1 MKVLSVQCAVRIHAA
16 TLPPQQPNTMAA
28 KKYDESSVK
37 KLRGI
42 EPVQRLPGMY
52 TRTSDPTHIIQ
63 EAIDNAADE
72 AFGEHAD
79 RIDVTVH
86 RDGSVSVADNGRG
99 IPVGLH
105 PEEKIP
111 TVQLVLTELH
121 AGAKFSKSEADAAYK
136 FSGGLHGVGVSVTNA
151 LSERLEVEVKREGAI
166 HRIVFE
172 NGAVKEKLRK
182 GKSIPARD
190 TGTQLRIWPNKK
202 YFDSPKVVLPDLE
215 RIVRSKA
222 VLLPGVKVTLNVEGA
237 KETTTREWSYPE
249 GMKGYLAELLAGTEP
264 VAPIFDG
271 EKYVTE
277 SNGFAIG
284 EGAGW
289 AFAFVEEGKGSGES
303 YANLIPTVAGGTHEA
318 GLRDGIFEAVKA
330 FAEHHNMMP
339 RGIKLMADDVWSRTI
354 YFLSAKVLEPQFHG
368 QTKEKL
374 SNRDAIKLVS
384 SMVRDPFELW
394 MNSHVDWGRRIA
406 DVVIKQAVERS
417 RSVTKVERK
426 KSSSVVILPEK
437 LTDCESTDTND
448 NELFLVEGDSAGGSA
463 KQARDKRFQAI
474 YKMRGKALNSWEVK
488 RELLFSNVEIHDIA
502 VAIGVDPHGESDE
515 PDVSGLRYGKI
526 ASMTD
531 ADVDGAHISVLLLT
545 LFYRHFP
552 KLIEL
557 GHIYVA
563 SPPLYKIDVPAQG
576 KRPAKKLYA
585 LDEEERKSILD
596 RARDEGVRPESIKI
610 QRFKGLGEMNP
621 DQLWETTLCPDT
633 RRLLQVRIEDREQ
646 TYTIFNMLMSKREA
660 DKRWAWMEEKGDQ
673 VEADV

>member
-1 MKVLSVQCAVRIHAA
+1 MAV
-16 TLPPQQPNTMAA
+16 
-28 KKYDESSVK
+28 KKYDESSVQ

-72 AFGEHAD
+72 AFGEHANQ
-79 RIDVTVH
+79 IDVTLH
-86 RDGSVSVADNGRG
+86 RDGSVTVTDNGRG
-99 IPVGLH
+99 IPVGMH
-105 PEEKIP
+105 PVEKIP
-111 TVQLVLTELH
+111 TVQLVFTELH
-121 AGAKFSKSEADAAYK
+121 AGAKFSKSAADAAYK

-151 LSERLEVEVKREGAI
+151 LAERLEVDIKREGAL

-172 NGAVKEKLRK
+172 DGVVTQKLKKVK
-182 GKSIPARD
+182 GVPAKD
-190 TGTQLRIWPNKK
+190 TGTSLRIWPNKK
-202 YFDSPKVVLPDLE
+202 YFDSPKISLPDLE

-222 VLLPGVKVTLNVEGA
+222 VLLPGVKVSLNIEGP
-237 KETTTREWSYPE
+237 KETTSRTWTYPE
-249 GMKGYLAELLAGTEP
+249 GMKGYLKEMLAGAEP
-264 VAPIFDG
+264 VGEIFDG
-271 EKYVTE
+271 ENYITE
-277 SNGFAIG
+277 ANGYALG

-289 AFAFVEEGKGSGES
+289 AFAVVDEAKGYGES
-303 YANLIPTVAGGTHEA
+303 YANLIPTPAGGTHES
-318 GLRDGIFEAVKA
+318 GLRDGIFDAVKA

-339 RGIKLMADDVWSRTI
+339 RGIKLMADDVWSKTI

-374 SNRDAIKLVS
+374 SNRDAFKLVAT
-384 SMVRDPFELW
+384 MVRDPFELW
-394 MNSHVDWGRRIA
+394 LNTHVEFGRKIA
-406 DVVIKQAVERS
+406 EVVIRQAVERS
-417 RSVTKVERK
+417 RSVQKVERK
-426 KSSSVVILPEK
+426 KSSSVVMLPEK
-437 LTDCESTDTND
+437 LTDCEASDITQ

-488 RELLFSNVEIHDIA
+488 RDLLFSNAEIHDIA
-502 VAIGVDPHGESDE
+502 VAIGVDPHEAGTE
-515 PDVSGLRYGKI
+515 PDLSGLRYGKI

-552 KLIEL
+552 KLIEN
-557 GHIYVA
+557 GNIYIA
-563 SPPLYKIDVPAQG
+563 SPPLYKIDIPAQG

-585 LDEEERKSILD
+585 LDEEERKSTLD
-596 RARDEGVRPESIKI
+596 RARDEGIKVDSIRI

-621 DQLWETTLCPDT
+621 EQLWETTLCPDT
-633 RRLLQVRIEDREQ
+633 RRLLQVRIEDRD
-646 TYTIFNMLMSKREA
+646 TTLALFNMLMSKRESEA
-660 DKRWAWMEEKGDQ
+660 RCAWMEEKGDQ

>member
-1 MKVLSVQCAVRIHAA
+1 
-16 TLPPQQPNTMAA
+16 MAA

-72 AFGEHAD
+72 SFGGHAD
-79 RIDVTVH
+79 RIDVTLH
-86 RDGSVSVADNGRG
+86 RDGSVTVSDNGRG

-105 PEEKIP
+105 PIEKIS
-111 TVQLVLTELH
+111 TVQLVFTELH
-121 AGAKFSKSEADAAYK
+121 AGAKFSKTEADAAYK

-151 LSERLEVEVKREGAI
+151 LSERLEVEVKRDGAV
-166 HRIVFE
+166 HRIVFT
-172 NGAVKEKLRK
+172 NGAVAEKLKKLRNC
-182 GKSIPARD
+182 PARD
-190 TGTQLRIWPNKK
+190 TGTSLRIWPNRK
-202 YFDSPKVVLPDLE
+202 YFDSAKVLLPDLE

-222 VLLPGVKVTLNVEGA
+222 VLLPGVRVTLNIEGA
-237 KETTTREWSYPE
+237 KETTTHTWTYPD
-249 GMKGYLAELLAGTEP
+249 GMKGYLADLLAEAQP
-264 VAPIFDG
+264 VGAIFDG
-271 EKYVTE
+271 ENYVKE
-277 SNGFAIG
+277 SNGYAVG

-289 AFAFVEEGKGSGES
+289 AVAFVEDAKGYGES
-303 YANLIPTVAGGTHEA
+303 YANLIPTPAGGTHEA

-339 RGIKLMADDVWSRTI
+339 RGIKLMADDVWSRTVF
-354 YFLSAKVLEPQFHG
+354 FLSAKVLEPQFHG
-368 QTKEKL
+368 QTKEKI
-374 SNRDAIKLVS
+374 SNRDAFKLVS

-394 MNSHVDWGRRIA
+394 LNSHADWGRKIA
-406 DVVIKQAVERS
+406 ELVIRQAVERS
-417 RSVTKVERK
+417 SSVQKVERR
-426 KSSSVVILPEK
+426 KSSGVVILPEK
-437 LTDCESTDTND
+437 LTDCETTDLTQ

-488 RELLFSNVEIHDIA
+488 RELLFSNAEIHDIA
-502 VAIGVDPHGESDE
+502 VAIGVDPHAADAE
-515 PDVSGLRYGKI
+515 PDLSGLRYGKI

-531 ADVDGAHISVLLLT
+531 ADVDGAHIAVLLLT

-552 KLIEL
+552 KLIER

-563 SPPLYKIDVPAQG
+563 SPPLYKIDIPVQG
-576 KRPAKKLYA
+576 KRPARKLYA

-596 RARDEGVRPESIKI
+596 RARDEDIKVESIRI

-621 DQLWETTLCPDT
+621 EQLWETTLCPDT
-633 RRLLQVRIEDREQ
+633 RRLLQVRIEDRDQ
-646 TYTIFNMLMSKREA
+646 TLALFNMLMSKREA
-660 DKRWAWMEEKGDQ
+660 ERRCAWMEEKGDT

>member
-1 MKVLSVQCAVRIHAA
+1 
-16 TLPPQQPNTMAA
+16 MAA
-28 KKYDESSVK
+28 RKYDESSVK

-52 TRTSDPTHIIQ
+52 TRTGDPTHIIQ

-72 AFGEHAD
+72 AFGAHAD

-111 TVQLVLTELH
+111 TVQLVFTELH

-151 LSERLEVEVKREGAI
+151 LSERLEVEVKREAGV
-166 HRIVFE
+166 HRIVFQ
-172 NGAVKEKLRK
+172 NGVVSEKLK
-182 GKSIPARD
+182 KVKSCAPRD
-190 TGTQLRIWPNKK
+190 TGTALRIWPNRK
-202 YFDSPKVVLPDLE
+202 YFDSPKVSMPDLE

-222 VLLPGVKVTLNVEGA
+222 VLLPGVKVTLNIETA
-237 KETTTREWSYPE
+237 KETESRSWSYPE
-249 GMKGYLAELLAGTEP
+249 GMKGYLAELLADAQV

-277 SNGFAIG
+277 ANGFALG

-289 AFAFVEEGKGSGES
+289 AYAFVDESKGFGES
-303 YANLIPTVAGGTHEA
+303 YANLIPTPAGGTHEA
-318 GLRDGIFEAVKA
+318 GLRDGVFEAVKA
-330 FAEHHNMMP
+330 FADHHSMMP
-339 RGIKLMADDVWSRTI
+339 RGIRLMADDVWSRTVF
-354 YFLSAKVLEPQFHG
+354 FLSAKVLEPQFHG

-394 MNSHVDWGRRIA
+394 LNSHVDWGRKIA
-406 DVVIKQAVERS
+406 ELVIRQAVERS

-437 LTDCESTDTND
+437 LTDCESTDIGD
-448 NELFLVEGDSAGGSA
+448 NELYLVEGDSAGGSA

-488 RELLFSNVEIHDIA
+488 RELLFSNAEIHDIA
-502 VAIGVDPHGESDE
+502 VAVGVDPHGADE
-515 PDVSGLRYGKI
+515 NPDLSGLRYGKI

-552 KLIEL
+552 KLIER
-557 GHIYVA
+557 GHIYIA
-563 SPPLYKIDVPAQG
+563 SPPLYKIDIPAQG

-585 LDEEERKSILD
+585 LDEEERKSIVD
-596 RARDEGVRPESIKI
+596 RARDEGIKPESIRI

-621 DQLWETTLCPDT
+621 EQLWETALCPDT
-633 RRLLQVRIEDREQ
+633 RRLLQVRIEDAPH
-646 TYTIFNMLMSKREA
+646 TLYIFNMLMSKREA
-660 DKRWAWMEEKGDQ
+660 DKRCAWMEEKGDT

>member
-1 MKVLSVQCAVRIHAA
+1 
-16 TLPPQQPNTMAA
+16 MAA
-28 KKYDESSVK
+28 RKYDEASVR

-72 AFGEHAD
+72 AYGGHAT

-86 RDGSVSVADNGRG
+86 RDGSVTVSDNGRG
-99 IPVGLH
+99 IPVGIH

-121 AGAKFSKSEADAAYK
+121 AGAKFSRSDVDAAYK

-151 LSERLEVEVKREGAI
+151 LSERLEVEVKRDGQI
-166 HRIVFE
+166 HVMAFA
-172 NGAVKEKLRK
+172 NGAVAQKLRVK
-182 GKSIPARD
+182 GKCGRND
-190 TGTQLRIWPNKK
+190 TGTSLRIWPNPK
-202 YFDSPKVVLPDLE
+202 YFDSAKVSLPDLE

-222 VLLPGVKVTLNVEGA
+222 VLLPGVKVTLDIEGL
-237 KETTTREWSYPE
+237 KETVSRTWNYPE
-249 GMKGYLAELLAGTEP
+249 GMKGYLEELLAEAQP
-264 VAPIFDG
+264 VAPIFVG
-271 EKYVTE
+271 EKYVQE
-277 SNGFAIG
+277 ANGFALG

-289 AFAFVEEGKGSGES
+289 AFAFIEDGKGYGES
-303 YANLIPTVAGGTHEA
+303 YANLIPTPAGGTHEA
-318 GLRDGIFEAVKA
+318 GLRDGIFEAIRA

-339 RGIKLMADDVWSRTI
+339 RGIRLQADDAWSRTV

-374 SNRDAIKLVS
+374 SNRDALKLVS
-384 SMVRDPFELW
+384 AMARDPFELW
-394 MNSHVDWGRRIA
+394 LNTHVDYGRRIA
-406 DVVIKQAVERS
+406 ELAIRAAVERS
-417 RSVTKVERK
+417 RAVQKVERR
-426 KSSSVVILPEK
+426 KSSSVVMLPEK
-437 LTDCESTDTND
+437 LTDCESSDLSE

-488 RELLFSNVEIHDIA
+488 RELLFSNAEIHDIA
-502 VAIGVDPHGESDE
+502 VAIGVDPHGEGDD
-515 PDVSGLRYGKI
+515 PDLSGLRYGKI
-526 ASMTD
+526 ASLTD

-552 KLIEL
+552 KLIER
-557 GHIYVA
+557 GHIYVGC
-563 SPPLYKIDVPAQG
+563 PPLYKVDVPAHS
-576 KRPAKKLYA
+576 KRPAKKVYA
-585 LDEEERKSILD
+585 LDDEELKTIRD
-596 RARDEGVRPESIKI
+596 RARDDGMRVESLSI

-621 DQLWETTLCPDT
+621 SQLWETTLCPDT
-633 RRLLQVRIEDREQ
+633 RRLLQVRIEDRDK
-646 TYTIFNMLMSKREA
+646 TYALFNMLMSRRESES
-660 DKRWAWMEEKGDQ
+660 RCAWMEEKGDQ

>member
-1 MKVLSVQCAVRIHAA
+1 
-16 TLPPQQPNTMAA
+16 MAI
-28 KKYDESSVK
+28 KKYDESSVT

-52 TRTSDPTHIIQ
+52 TRTTDPTHIVQ

-72 AFGEHAD
+72 AFGSHAT

-99 IPVGLH
+99 IPVGMH
-105 PEEKIP
+105 PTEKIP
-111 TVQLVLTELH
+111 TVQLVFTELH
-121 AGAKFSKSEADAAYK
+121 AGAKFSKTEADAAYK

-151 LSERLEVEVKREGAI
+151 LSSRLEVEIRREGGVYKMAFADGEVVEKLK
-166 HRIVFE
+166 RTGATPKNE
-172 NGAVKEKLRK
+172 NGTL
-182 GKSIPARD
+182 
-190 TGTQLRIWPNKK
+190 LRIWPNKK
-202 YFDSPKVVLPDLE
+202 YFDSGKVSAPELE

-222 VLLPGVKVTLNVEGA
+222 VLLPGVAVTLNVEGA
-237 KETTTREWSYPE
+237 REGQETVSRTWSYPE
-249 GMKGYLAELLAGTEP
+249 GMKGYLKEMLAGAEP
-264 VAPIFDG
+264 VGEIFDG
-271 EKYVTE
+271 ENYIKE
-277 SNGFAIG
+277 ANGYAVG

-289 AFAFVEEGKGSGES
+289 AFAVVEEAKGYGES
-303 YANLIPTVAGGTHEA
+303 YANLIPTPAGGTHES

-330 FAEHHNMMP
+330 FVEHHNMMP
-339 RGIKLMADDVWSRTI
+339 RGIKLMSDDLWSKTI

-374 SNRDAIKLVS
+374 SSRDAFKLVS
-384 SMVRDPFELW
+384 TMVRDPFELW
-394 MNSHVDWGRRIA
+394 LNTHVEFGRKIA
-406 DVVIKQAVERS
+406 ELVIRQAVERS
-417 RSVTKVERK
+417 RSVQKVERK
-426 KSSSVVILPEK
+426 KSSSVVMLPEK
-437 LTDCESTDTND
+437 LTDCEMTDLTQ

-488 RELLFSNVEIHDIA
+488 RELLFSNAEIHDIS
-502 VAIGVDPHGESDE
+502 VAIGVDPHEAGTE
-515 PDVSGLRYGKI
+515 PDLSGLRYGKI

-552 KLIEL
+552 KLIEN
-557 GHIYVA
+557 GNIYIA
-563 SPPLYKIDVPAQG
+563 SPPLYKIDIPAAG

-585 LDEEERKSILD
+585 LDEEERKSTFD
-596 RARDEGVRPESIKI
+596 RARDDGIKVESIRI

-633 RRLLQVRIEDREQ
+633 RRLLQVRIEDREATLQ
-646 TYTIFNMLMSKREA
+646 LFNMLMSKRESEA
-660 DKRWAWMEEKGDQ
+660 RCSWMEEKGDQ

>member
-1 MKVLSVQCAVRIHAA
+1 MAV
-16 TLPPQQPNTMAA
+16 
-28 KKYDESSVK
+28 KKYDESSVQ

-72 AFGEHAD
+72 AFGEHANQ
-79 RIDVTVH
+79 IDVTLY
-86 RDGSVSVADNGRG
+86 RDGSVTVTDNGRG
-99 IPVGLH
+99 IPVGMH
-105 PEEKIP
+105 PVEKIP
-111 TVQLVLTELH
+111 TVQLVFTELH
-121 AGAKFSKSEADAAYK
+121 AGAKFSKSAADAAYK

-151 LSERLEVEVKREGAI
+151 LAEKLEVEIKREGAL

-172 NGAVKEKLRK
+172 DGAVTQKLRK
-182 GKSIPARD
+182 VKSIPAKD
-190 TGTQLRIWPNKK
+190 TGTSLRIWPNKK
-202 YFDSPKVVLPDLE
+202 YFDSPKISLPDLE

-222 VLLPGVKVTLNVEGA
+222 VLLPGVKVSLNIEGP
-237 KETTTREWSYPE
+237 KETTSQTWTYPE
-249 GMKGYLAELLAGTEP
+249 GMKGYLKEMLAGAEP
-264 VAPIFDG
+264 VGEIFDG
-271 EKYVTE
+271 ENYITE
-277 SNGFAIG
+277 ANGYALG

-289 AFAFVEEGKGSGES
+289 AFAVVDEVKGYGES
-303 YANLIPTVAGGTHEA
+303 YANLIPTPAGGTHES

-339 RGIKLMADDVWSRTI
+339 RGIKLMADDLWSKTI

-374 SNRDAIKLVS
+374 SSRDAFKLVAT
-384 SMVRDPFELW
+384 MVRDPFELW
-394 MNSHVDWGRRIA
+394 LNTHVEFGRKITE
-406 DVVIKQAVERS
+406 VVIRQAVERS
-417 RSVTKVERK
+417 RSVQKVERK
-426 KSSSVVILPEK
+426 KSSSVVMLPEK
-437 LTDCESTDTND
+437 LTDCEMTDLTQ

-488 RELLFSNVEIHDIA
+488 RELLFSNAEIHDIA
-502 VAIGVDPHGESDE
+502 VAIGVDPHEAGAE
-515 PDVSGLRYGKI
+515 PDLSGLRYGKI

-552 KLIEL
+552 KLIEN
-557 GHIYVA
+557 GNIYIA
-563 SPPLYKIDVPAQG
+563 SPPLYKIDIPAQG

-585 LDEEERKSILD
+585 LDEEERKSTLD
-596 RARDEGVRPESIKI
+596 RARDEGVKVESIRI

-621 DQLWETTLCPDT
+621 EQLWETTLCPAT
-633 RRLLQVRIEDREQ
+633 RRLLQVRIEDREA
-646 TYTIFNMLMSKREA
+646 TLALFNMLMSKRESEA
-660 DKRWAWMEEKGDQ
+660 RCAWMEEKGDQ

>member
-1 MKVLSVQCAVRIHAA
+1 
-16 TLPPQQPNTMAA
+16 MAA
-28 KKYDESSVK
+28 KKYDESSVR

-72 AFGEHAD
+72 AFGGYAK

-86 RDGSVSVADNGRG
+86 RDGSVTVADDGRG

-111 TVQLVLTELH
+111 TVQLVFTELH
-121 AGAKFSKSEADAAYK
+121 AGAKFSKTEVDAAYK

-151 LSERLEVEVKREGAI
+151 LSDRLEVEVKREGAC

-172 NGAVKEKLRK
+172 NGVVREKLK
-182 GKSIPARD
+182 VKAKCGPRD
-190 TGTQLRIWPNKK
+190 TGTSLRIWPNKK
-202 YFDSPKVVLPDLE
+202 YFDSPKISLPDLE

-222 VLLPGVKVTLNVEGA
+222 VLLPGVKVTLNIEGA
-237 KETTTREWSYPE
+237 KETETRTWSYPD
-249 GMKGYLAELLAGTEP
+249 GMKGYLAELLSEMQA

-277 SNGFAIG
+277 ANGFALG

-289 AFAFVEEGKGSGES
+289 AFAFVDEGKGFGES
-303 YANLIPTVAGGTHEA
+303 YANLIPTPAGGTHEA
-318 GLRDGIFEAVKA
+318 GLRDGVFEAVKA
-330 FAEHHNMMP
+330 FADHHNMMP
-339 RGIKLMADDVWSRTI
+339 RGIRLMADDVWSRTV

-374 SNRDAIKLVS
+374 QNRDAIKLVS

-394 MNSHVDWGRRIA
+394 MNSHVDFGRKIA
-406 DVVIKQAVERS
+406 DLVIRQAVERS
-417 RSVTKVERK
+417 RSVQKVERK

-437 LTDCESTDTND
+437 LTDCESTDIAD

-474 YKMRGKALNSWEVK
+474 YKMRGKALNSWDVK
-488 RELLFSNVEIHDIA
+488 RELLFSNAEIHDIA
-502 VAIGVDPHGESDE
+502 VAVGVDPHGPEDN
-515 PDVSGLRYGKI
+515 PDLSGLRYGKI

-552 KLIEL
+552 KLIER

-563 SPPLYKIDVPAQG
+563 SPPLYKIDVPALG

-596 RARDEGVRPESIKI
+596 RARDDGVKVESIKI

-621 DQLWETTLCPDT
+621 EQLWETTLCPDT
-633 RRLLQVRIEDREQ
+633 RRLLKVRIEDEAETLR
-646 TYTIFNMLMSKREA
+646 IFNMLMSKREA
-660 DKRWAWMEEKGDQ
+660 DKRCAWMEEKGDT

>member
-1 MKVLSVQCAVRIHAA
+1 MAV
-16 TLPPQQPNTMAA
+16 
-28 KKYDESSVK
+28 KKYDESSVQ

-52 TRTSDPTHIIQ
+52 TRTTDPTHIIQ

-79 RIDVTVH
+79 QIDVTLH
-86 RDGSVSVADNGRG
+86 RDGSVTVTDNGRG
-99 IPVGLH
+99 IPVGMH
-105 PEEKIP
+105 PVEKIP
-111 TVQLVLTELH
+111 TVQLVFTELH
-121 AGAKFSKSEADAAYK
+121 AGAKFSKSAADAAYK

-151 LSERLEVEVKREGAI
+151 LAEKLEVDIKREGAL

-172 NGAVKEKLRK
+172 DGAVTQKLK
-182 GKSIPARD
+182 KVKAVPAKD
-190 TGTQLRIWPNKK
+190 CGTSLRIWPNKK
-202 YFDSPKVVLPDLE
+202 YFDSPKISLPDLE

-222 VLLPGVKVTLNVEGA
+222 VLLPGVKVSLNIEGP
-237 KETTTREWSYPE
+237 KETTSRTWTYPE
-249 GMKGYLAELLAGTEP
+249 GMKGYLKEMLAGAEP
-264 VAPIFDG
+264 VGEIFDG
-271 EKYVTE
+271 ENYITE
-277 SNGFAIG
+277 ANGYAVG

-289 AFAFVEEGKGSGES
+289 AFAIVEEAKGYGES
-303 YANLIPTVAGGTHEA
+303 YANLIPTPAGGTHES
-318 GLRDGIFEAVKA
+318 GLRDGIFDAVKA

-339 RGIKLMADDVWSRTI
+339 RGIKLMADDVWSKTI

-374 SNRDAIKLVS
+374 SNRDAFKLVAT
-384 SMVRDPFELW
+384 MVRDPFELW
-394 MNSHVDWGRRIA
+394 LNTHVEFGRKIA
-406 DVVIKQAVERS
+406 EVVIRQAVERS
-417 RSVTKVERK
+417 RSVQKVERK
-426 KSSSVVILPEK
+426 KSSSVVMLPEK
-437 LTDCESTDTND
+437 LTDCEATDLTQ

-488 RELLFSNVEIHDIA
+488 RDLLFSNAEIHDIA
-502 VAIGVDPHGESDE
+502 VAIGVDPHEAGTE
-515 PDVSGLRYGKI
+515 PDLSGLRYGKI

-552 KLIEL
+552 KLIEN
-557 GHIYVA
+557 GNIYIA
-563 SPPLYKIDVPAQG
+563 SPPLYKIDIPAQG

-585 LDEEERKSILD
+585 LDEDERKSTLD
-596 RARDEGVRPESIKI
+596 RARDEGIKVDSIRI

-621 DQLWETTLCPDT
+621 EQLWETTLCPDT
-633 RRLLQVRIEDREQ
+633 RRLLQVRIEDRE
-646 TYTIFNMLMSKREA
+646 TTLTLFNMLMSKRESEA
-660 DKRWAWMEEKGDQ
+660 RCAWMEEKGDQ

>member
-1 MKVLSVQCAVRIHAA
+1 MAVR
-16 TLPPQQPNTMAA
+16 
-28 KKYDESSVK
+28 KYDEASVR

-72 AFGEHAD
+72 AYGGHAT

-86 RDGSVSVADNGRG
+86 RDGSVTVADNGRG

-105 PEEKIP
+105 PDEKIP

-121 AGAKFSKSEADAAYK
+121 AGAKFSKDEADAAYK

-151 LSERLEVEVKREGAI
+151 LAERLEVEVRRDGQI
-166 HRIVFE
+166 HAMAFA
-172 NGAVKEKLRK
+172 NGAVAQKLKIK
-182 GKSIPARD
+182 GKCARND
-190 TGTQLRIWPNKK
+190 TGTSLRIWPNAK
-202 YFDSPKVVLPDLE
+202 YFDSPKVSLPDLE

-222 VLLPGVKVTLNVEGA
+222 VLLPGVKVTLEIEGP
-237 KETTTREWSYPE
+237 KETTSRTWNYPE
-249 GMKGYLAELLAGTEP
+249 GMKGYLEELLAEAQP
-264 VAPIFDG
+264 VAPIFVG
-271 EKYVTE
+271 EKYVQE
-277 SNGFAIG
+277 ANGFAVG

-289 AFAFVEEGKGSGES
+289 AFAFVEDGKGYGES
-303 YANLIPTVAGGTHEA
+303 YANLIPTPAGGTHEA
-318 GLRDGIFEAVKA
+318 GLRDGIFDATRA

-339 RGIKLMADDVWSRTI
+339 RGIRLQADDAWSRTV

-374 SNRDAIKLVS
+374 SNRDALKLVS
-384 SMVRDPFELW
+384 GMVRDPFELW
-394 MNSHVDWGRRIA
+394 LNTHVDHGRKIA
-406 DVVIKQAVERS
+406 ELAIHAAVERS
-417 RSVTKVERK
+417 RTVQKVERK
-426 KSSSVVILPEK
+426 KSSSVVMLPEK
-437 LTDCESTDTND
+437 LTDCESSDLAE
-448 NELFLVEGDSAGGSA
+448 NELFLVEGDSADGSA

-488 RELLFSNVEIHDIA
+488 RELLFSNAEIHDIA
-502 VAIGVDPHGESDE
+502 VAIGVDPHGEDDD
-515 PDVSGLRYGKI
+515 PDLSGLRYGKI
-526 ASMTD
+526 ASLTD

-552 KLIEL
+552 RLIER

-563 SPPLYKIDVPAQG
+563 CPPLYKVDVPGHG
-576 KRPAKKLYA
+576 KRPAKKAYA
-585 LDEEERKSILD
+585 LDDEELKTLLD
-596 RARDEGVRPESIKI
+596 RAREDGVRVESLTI

-621 DQLWETTLCPDT
+621 GQLWETTLCPDT
-633 RRLLQVRIEDREQ
+633 RRLLQVRIEDRDK
-646 TYTIFNMLMSKREA
+646 TYAVFNMLMSRREA
-660 DKRWAWMEEKGDQ
+660 ESRCAWMEEKGDQ

>member
-1 MKVLSVQCAVRIHAA
+1 MVTKNRTPPPFCSRYNSRMA
-16 TLPPQQPNTMAA
+16 T
-28 KKYDESSVK
+28 KKYDESSVR

-79 RIDVTVH
+79 KIDVTLH

-111 TVQLVLTELH
+111 TVELVFTELH

-151 LSERLEVEVKREGAI
+151 LSERLEVEVKREGAC

-172 NGAVKEKLRK
+172 NGVVREKLKKVRSC
-182 GKSIPARD
+182 GPRD

-202 YFDSPKVVLPDLE
+202 YFDSPKILLPDLE

-222 VLLPGVKVTLNVEGA
+222 VLLPGVKVSLNIEGA
-237 KETTTREWSYPE
+237 KETETRTWSYPE
-249 GMKGYLAELLAGTEP
+249 GMKGYLSELLAEMQV

-277 SNGFAIG
+277 ANGFAVG

-289 AFAFVEEGKGSGES
+289 AFAFVEDGKGYGES
-303 YANLIPTVAGGTHEA
+303 YANLIPTPAGGTHEA
-318 GLRDGIFEAVKA
+318 GLRDGVFEAVKA
-330 FAEHHNMMP
+330 FAEHHSMMP
-339 RGIKLMADDVWSRTI
+339 RGIKLMADDVWSRTV

-394 MNSHVDWGRRIA
+394 MNSHVDWGRKIA
-406 DVVIKQAVERS
+406 DLAIRQAVERS
-417 RSVTKVERK
+417 RSVQKVERK

-437 LTDCESTDTND
+437 LTDCESTDINE

-488 RELLFSNVEIHDIA
+488 RELLFSNAEIHDIA
-502 VAIGVDPHGESDE
+502 VAIGVDPHGNADE
-515 PDVSGLRYGKI
+515 PDLSGLRYGKI

-552 KLIEL
+552 KLIER

-563 SPPLYKIDVPAQG
+563 SPPLYKIDIPAQG
-576 KRPAKKLYA
+576 KRAMRKLYA

-596 RARDEGVRPESIKI
+596 RARDDGIKVESIRI

-621 DQLWETTLCPDT
+621 EQLWETALCPDT
-633 RRLLQVRIEDREQ
+633 RRLLRVRIEDRDR
-646 TYTIFNMLMSKREA
+646 TYAIFNMLMSKREA
-660 DKRWAWMEEKGDQ
+660 DKRCAWMEEKGDT

>member
-1 MKVLSVQCAVRIHAA
+1 
-16 TLPPQQPNTMAA
+16 MAI
-28 KKYDESSVK
+28 KKYDESSVT

-52 TRTSDPTHIIQ
+52 TRTTDPTHIVQ

-72 AFGEHAD
+72 AFGGHAT

-99 IPVGLH
+99 IPVGMH
-105 PEEKIP
+105 PTEKIP
-111 TVQLVLTELH
+111 TVQLVFTELH
-121 AGAKFSKSEADAAYK
+121 AGAKFSKTEADAAYK

-151 LSERLEVEVKREGAI
+151 LSSRLEVEIRREGGI
-166 HRIVFE
+166 HKMAFGDGEVVEKLKRTGATPKNE
-172 NGAVKEKLRK
+172 NGTL
-182 GKSIPARD
+182 
-190 TGTQLRIWPNKK
+190 LRIWPNKK
-202 YFDSPKVVLPDLE
+202 YFDSGKVSAPELE

-222 VLLPGVKVTLNVEGA
+222 VLLPGVAVTLNVEGA
-237 KETTTREWSYPE
+237 REGQETVSRTWSYPE
-249 GMKGYLAELLAGTEP
+249 GMKGYLKDLLADAEP

-271 EKYVTE
+271 EKYVQE
-277 SNGFAIG
+277 ANGFAVG

-289 AFAFVEEGKGSGES
+289 AFALVDESKGFGES
-303 YANLIPTVAGGTHEA
+303 YANLIPTPAGGTHEA

-339 RGIKLMADDVWSRTI
+339 RGIKLQSDDVWSRTV

-374 SNRDAIKLVS
+374 SNRDALKLVS

-394 MNSHVDWGRRIA
+394 LNSHVDYGRKIA
-406 DVVIKQAVERS
+406 ELVIRQAVERS
-417 RSVTKVERK
+417 RSETKVERK
-426 KSSSVVILPEK
+426 KSSSVVMLPEK
-437 LTDCESTDTND
+437 LTDCESSSISD
-448 NELFLVEGDSAGGSA
+448 NELYLVEGDSAGGSA

-488 RELLFSNVEIHDIA
+488 RDLLFSNAEIHDIA
-502 VAIGVDPHGESDE
+502 VAIGVDPHGNEDT
-515 PDVSGLRYGKI
+515 PDLSGLRYGKI

-531 ADVDGAHISVLLLT
+531 ADVDGAHIAVLLLT

-552 KLIEL
+552 KLIEG

-563 SPPLYKIDVPAQG
+563 CPPLYKMGIPAHG
-576 KRPAKKLYA
+576 KRPAKNIYA
-585 LDEEERKSILD
+585 VDDEELRSLRERAIE
-596 RARDEGVRPESIKI
+596 EGVKADSIQT

-621 DQLWETTLCPDT
+621 EQLWETTLCPDT
-633 RRLLQVRIEDREQ
+633 RRLLQVRIDDRDKTFEL
-646 TYTIFNMLMSKREA
+646 FNMLMSKKEA
-660 DKRWAWMEEKGDQ
+660 ERRCTWMEENGDQ

>member
-1 MKVLSVQCAVRIHAA
+1 
-16 TLPPQQPNTMAA
+16 MAA
-28 KKYDESSVK
+28 KTYDEASVK

-72 AFGEHAD
+72 AVGGHAD
-79 RIDVTVH
+79 RIDVTLH
-86 RDGSVSVADNGRG
+86 RDQSVTVTDNGRG
-99 IPVGLH
+99 IPVGPH

-111 TVQLVLTELH
+111 TVQLVFTELH
-121 AGAKFSKSEADAAYK
+121 AGAKFSRAEADAAYK

-151 LSERLEVEVKREGAI
+151 LSERLEVEVKRDGGV
-166 HRIVFE
+166 HRIVFA
-172 NGAVKEKLRK
+172 NGVVAQKLKRLR
-182 GKSIPARD
+182 SSPAKR
-190 TGTQLRIWPNKK
+190 TGTSLRIWPNKE
-202 YFDSPKVVLPDLE
+202 YFDSPKVSLPDLE

-222 VLLPGVKVTLNVEGA
+222 VLLPGVEVALNIEGP
-237 KETTTREWSYPE
+237 KETTTRTWSYPE
-249 GMKGYLAELLAGTEP
+249 GMKGYLTELLAEAQP
-264 VAPIFDG
+264 VAAIFDG
-271 EKYVTE
+271 ENYIKE
-277 SNGFAIG
+277 GDGFAAG
-284 EGAGW
+284 EGAAW
-289 AFAFVEEGKGSGES
+289 AFAFVEDDKGYGES
-303 YANLIPTVAGGTHEA
+303 YANLIPTPAGGTHEA

-330 FAEHHNMMP
+330 FVEHHDMMP
-339 RGIKLMADDVWSRTI
+339 RGIRLVAEDVWSRTVF
-354 YFLSAKVLEPQFHG
+354 FLSARVLEPQFHG

-374 SNRDAIKLVS
+374 SNRDAFKLVS
-384 SMVRDPFELW
+384 SMVRDPLELW
-394 MNSHVDWGRRIA
+394 LNRNVEWGRKIA
-406 DVVIKQAVERS
+406 DLVIRQAVERS
-417 RSVTKVERK
+417 RSVQKVERR

-437 LTDCESTDTND
+437 LTDCETTRIEE

-488 RELLFSNVEIHDIA
+488 RELLFSNAEIHDIA
-502 VAIGVDPHGESDE
+502 VAIGVDPHG
-515 PDVSGLRYGKI
+515 PDAQADLSGLRYGKI

-531 ADVDGAHISVLLLT
+531 ADVDGAHIAVLLLT

-552 KLIEL
+552 KLIER

-563 SPPLYKIDVPAQG
+563 SPPLYKIEIPAQG

-596 RARDEGVRPESIKI
+596 RARDDGVKVDSIRI

-621 DQLWETTLCPDT
+621 EQLWETTLCPDT
-633 RRLLQVRIEDREQ
+633 RRLLQVRIEDRDQ
-646 TYTIFNMLMSKREA
+646 AFAIFNMLMSKREA
-660 DKRWAWMEEKGDQ
+660 ERRCAWMEEKGDQ

>member
-1 MKVLSVQCAVRIHAA
+1 MA
-16 TLPPQQPNTMAA
+16 T
-28 KKYDESSVK
+28 KKYDEASVT

-52 TRTSDPTHIIQ
+52 TRTTDPTHIIQ

-72 AFGEHAD
+72 AFGGHAT

-86 RDGSVSVADNGRG
+86 RDGSVSVSDNGRG
-99 IPVGLH
+99 IPVGMH
-105 PEEKIP
+105 PTEKIP
-111 TVQLVLTELH
+111 TVQLVFTELH
-121 AGAKFSKSEADAAYK
+121 AGAKFSKTAADAAYK

-151 LSERLEVEVKREGAI
+151 LSTRLEVEVQREGGVHKMAFADGE
-166 HRIVFE
+166 VC
-172 NGAVKEKLRK
+172 EKLKR
-182 GKSIPARD
+182 
-190 TGTQLRIWPNKK
+190 TGAAAKNVSGTLLRIWPNKK
-202 YFDSPKVVLPDLE
+202 YFDSAKVSMPDLE

-222 VLLPGVKVTLNVEGA
+222 VLLPGVAVTLNIEGA
-237 KETTTREWSYPE
+237 REGQETVSRTWSYPE
-249 GMKGYLAELLAGTEP
+249 GMKGYLKDLLAEAEP

-271 EKYVTE
+271 EKYVQE
-277 SNGFAIG
+277 ANGFAVG

-289 AFAFVEEGKGSGES
+289 AFAMVDEVKGFGES
-303 YANLIPTVAGGTHEA
+303 YANLIPTPAGGTHEA

-339 RGIKLMADDVWSRTI
+339 RGIKLQSDDVWSRTV

-374 SNRDAIKLVS
+374 SNRDALKLVS

-394 MNSHVDWGRRIA
+394 LNSHVEYGRKIA
-406 DVVIKQAVERS
+406 ELVIRQAVERS
-417 RSVTKVERK
+417 RAVTKVERK
-426 KSSSVVILPEK
+426 KSSSVVMLPEK
-437 LTDCESTDTND
+437 LTDCDSSSIGD
-448 NELFLVEGDSAGGSA
+448 NELYLVEGDSAGGSA

-488 RELLFSNVEIHDIA
+488 RDLLFSNAEIHDIA
-502 VAIGVDPHGESDE
+502 VAIGVDPHGEDDS
-515 PDVSGLRYGKI
+515 PDLSGLRYGKI

-531 ADVDGAHISVLLLT
+531 ADVDGAHIAVLLLT

-552 KLIEL
+552 KLIE
-557 GHIYVA
+557 GGNIYVA
-563 SPPLYKIDVPAQG
+563 CPPLYKLDIPAHG
-576 KRPAKKLYA
+576 KRPAKKVYA
-585 LDEEERKSILD
+585 IDDEELRSLRER
-596 RARDEGVRPESIKI
+596 AVDEGVKPESIKT

-633 RRLLQVRIEDREQ
+633 RRLLQVRIDDKEK
-646 TYTIFNMLMSKREA
+646 TFALFNMLMSKKEA
-660 DKRWAWMEEKGDQ
+660 ERRCTWMELNGDQ

>member
-1 MKVLSVQCAVRIHAA
+1 
-16 TLPPQQPNTMAA
+16 MAI
-28 KKYDESSVK
+28 KKYDESSVT

-52 TRTSDPTHIIQ
+52 TRTTDPTHIVQ

-72 AFGEHAD
+72 AFGGHAT

-99 IPVGLH
+99 IPVGMH
-105 PEEKIP
+105 PTEKIP
-111 TVQLVLTELH
+111 TVQLVFTELH
-121 AGAKFSKSEADAAYK
+121 AGAKFSKTEADAAYK

-151 LSERLEVEVKREGAI
+151 LSSRLEVEIRREGGI
-166 HRIVFE
+166 HKMAFGDGEVVEKLKRTGATPKNE
-172 NGAVKEKLRK
+172 NGTL
-182 GKSIPARD
+182 
-190 TGTQLRIWPNKK
+190 LRIWPNKK
-202 YFDSPKVVLPDLE
+202 YFDSGKVSAPELE

-222 VLLPGVKVTLNVEGA
+222 VLFPGVAVTLNVEGA
-237 KETTTREWSYPE
+237 REGQETVSRTWSYPE
-249 GMKGYLAELLAGTEP
+249 GMKGYLKDLLADAEP

-271 EKYVTE
+271 EKYVQE
-277 SNGFAIG
+277 ANGFAVG

-289 AFAFVEEGKGSGES
+289 AFALVDESKGFGES
-303 YANLIPTVAGGTHEA
+303 YANLIPTPAGGTHEA

-339 RGIKLMADDVWSRTI
+339 RGIKLQSDDVWSRTV

-374 SNRDAIKLVS
+374 SNRDALKLVS

-394 MNSHVDWGRRIA
+394 LNSHVDYGRKIA
-406 DVVIKQAVERS
+406 ELVIRQAVERS

-426 KSSSVVILPEK
+426 KSSSVVMLPEK
-437 LTDCESTDTND
+437 LTDCESSSISD
-448 NELFLVEGDSAGGSA
+448 NELYLVEGDSAGGSA

-488 RELLFSNVEIHDIA
+488 RDLLFSNAEIHDIA
-502 VAIGVDPHGESDE
+502 VAIGVDPHGNEDT
-515 PDVSGLRYGKI
+515 PDLSGLRYGKI

-531 ADVDGAHISVLLLT
+531 ADVDGAHIAVLLLT

-552 KLIEL
+552 KLIEG

-563 SPPLYKIDVPAQG
+563 CPPLYKMGIPAHG
-576 KRPAKKLYA
+576 KRPAKNIYA
-585 LDEEERKSILD
+585 VDDEELRSLRERAIE
-596 RARDEGVRPESIKI
+596 EGVKADSIQT

-621 DQLWETTLCPDT
+621 EQLWETTLCPDT
-633 RRLLQVRIEDREQ
+633 RRLLQVRIDDRDKTFEL
-646 TYTIFNMLMSKREA
+646 FNMLMSKKESER
-660 DKRWAWMEEKGDQ
+660 RCTWMEENGDQ

>member
-1 MKVLSVQCAVRIHAA
+1 
-16 TLPPQQPNTMAA
+16 MAI
-28 KKYDESSVK
+28 KKYDESSVT

-52 TRTSDPTHIIQ
+52 TRTTDPTHIVQ

-72 AFGEHAD
+72 AFGGHAT

-99 IPVGLH
+99 IPVGMH
-105 PEEKIP
+105 PTEKIP
-111 TVQLVLTELH
+111 TVQLVFTELH
-121 AGAKFSKSEADAAYK
+121 AGAKFSKTEADAAYK

-151 LSERLEVEVKREGAI
+151 LSSRLEVEIRREGGI
-166 HRIVFE
+166 HKMAFDDGEVVEKLKRTGATPKNE
-172 NGAVKEKLRK
+172 NGTL
-182 GKSIPARD
+182 
-190 TGTQLRIWPNKK
+190 LRIWPNKK
-202 YFDSPKVVLPDLE
+202 YFDSGKVSAPELE

-222 VLLPGVKVTLNVEGA
+222 VLLPGVAVTLNVEGA
-237 KETTTREWSYPE
+237 REGQETVSRTWSYPE
-249 GMKGYLAELLAGTEP
+249 GMKGYLKDLLADAEP

-271 EKYVTE
+271 EKYVQE
-277 SNGFAIG
+277 ANGFAVG

-289 AFAFVEEGKGSGES
+289 AFALVDESKGFGES
-303 YANLIPTVAGGTHEA
+303 YANLIPTPAGGTHEA

-339 RGIKLMADDVWSRTI
+339 RGIKLQSDDVWSRTV

-374 SNRDAIKLVS
+374 SNRDALKLVS

-394 MNSHVDWGRRIA
+394 LNSHVDYGRKIA
-406 DVVIKQAVERS
+406 ELVIRQAVERS

-426 KSSSVVILPEK
+426 KSSSVVMLPEK
-437 LTDCESTDTND
+437 LTDCESSSISD
-448 NELFLVEGDSAGGSA
+448 NELYLVEGDSAGGSA

-488 RELLFSNVEIHDIA
+488 RDLLFSNAEIHDIA
-502 VAIGVDPHGESDE
+502 VAIGVDPHGNEDT
-515 PDVSGLRYGKI
+515 PDLSGLRYGKI

-531 ADVDGAHISVLLLT
+531 ADVDGAHIAVLLLT

-552 KLIEL
+552 KLIEG

-563 SPPLYKIDVPAQG
+563 CPPLYKMGIPAHG
-576 KRPAKKLYA
+576 KRPAKNIYA
-585 LDEEERKSILD
+585 VDDEELRSLRERAI
-596 RARDEGVRPESIKI
+596 DEGVKPDSIQT

-621 DQLWETTLCPDT
+621 EQLWETTLCPDT
-633 RRLLQVRIEDREQ
+633 RRLLQVRIDDRDKTFEL
-646 TYTIFNMLMSKREA
+646 FNMLMSKKESER
-660 DKRWAWMEEKGDQ
+660 RCTWMEENGDQ

>member
-1 MKVLSVQCAVRIHAA
+1 
-16 TLPPQQPNTMAA
+16 MAA
-28 KKYDESSVK
+28 KKYDETPVK

-72 AFGEHAD
+72 AFGGYAT

-86 RDGSVSVADNGRG
+86 RDGSVTVADDGRG

-111 TVQLVLTELH
+111 TVQLVFTELH
-121 AGAKFSKSEADAAYK
+121 AGAKFSKTEVDAAYK

-151 LSERLEVEVKREGAI
+151 LADRFEVEVKREGAL
-166 HRIVFE
+166 HRIVFT
-172 NGAVKEKLRK
+172 NGVVSEKLK
-182 GKSIPARD
+182 KMKSVPPRD
-190 TGTQLRIWPNKK
+190 TGTSLRIWPNKK
-202 YFDSPKVVLPDLE
+202 YFDSPKVSMPDLE

-222 VLLPGVKVTLNVEGA
+222 VLLPGVQVTLNIETA
-237 KETTTREWSYPE
+237 KEIETREWKYPE
-249 GMKGYLAELLAGTEP
+249 GMKGYLAELLADAQA

-277 SNGFAIG
+277 ANGFALG

-289 AFAFVEEGKGSGES
+289 AFAFVDEGKGYGES
-303 YANLIPTVAGGTHEA
+303 YANLIPTPAGGTHEA
-318 GLRDGIFEAVKA
+318 GLRDGVFAAIQA

-339 RGIKLMADDVWSRTI
+339 RGIRLVADDVWSRTV

-374 SNRDAIKLVS
+374 SNRDALKLVS

-394 MNSHVDWGRRIA
+394 LNSHVDFGRKIA
-406 DVVIKQAVERS
+406 DLVISQAVERS
-417 RSVTKVERK
+417 RSVQKVERK

-437 LTDCESTDTND
+437 LTDCESTSISD

-463 KQARDKRFQAI
+463 KQARDKRYQAI

-488 RELLFSNVEIHDIA
+488 RELLFSNAEIHDIA
-502 VAIGVDPHGESDE
+502 VAVGVDPHG
-515 PDVSGLRYGKI
+515 PDDNPDLSGLRYGKI

-531 ADVDGAHISVLLLT
+531 ADVDGAHISVLLPT
-545 LFYRHFP
+545 LFYKHFP
-552 KLIEL
+552 KLIER
-557 GHIYVA
+557 GHIYAA
-563 SPPLYKIDVPAQG
+563 SPPLYKIDIPSLG
-576 KRPAKKLYA
+576 KRPAKKQYA

-596 RARDEGVRPESIKI
+596 RARDDGVKLESIKI

-621 DQLWETTLCPDT
+621 EQLWETTLCPDT

-646 TYTIFNMLMSKREA
+646 TLAIFNMLMSKRESEA
-660 DKRWAWMEEKGDQ
+660 RCAWMEEKGDT

>member
-1 MKVLSVQCAVRIHAA
+1 
-16 TLPPQQPNTMAA
+16 MAI
-28 KKYDESSVK
+28 KKYDESSVT

-52 TRTSDPTHIIQ
+52 TRTTDPTHIVQ

-72 AFGEHAD
+72 AFGGHAT

-99 IPVGLH
+99 IPVGMH
-105 PEEKIP
+105 PTEKIP
-111 TVQLVLTELH
+111 TVQLVFTELH
-121 AGAKFSKSEADAAYK
+121 AGAKFSKTEADAAYK

-151 LSERLEVEVKREGAI
+151 LSSRLEVEIRREGGI
-166 HRIVFE
+166 HKMAFGDGEVVEKLKRTGATPKNE
-172 NGAVKEKLRK
+172 NGTL
-182 GKSIPARD
+182 
-190 TGTQLRIWPNKK
+190 LRIWPNKK
-202 YFDSPKVVLPDLE
+202 YFDSGRVSAPELE

-222 VLLPGVKVTLNVEGA
+222 VLLPGVAVTLNVEGA
-237 KETTTREWSYPE
+237 REGQETVSRTWSYPE
-249 GMKGYLAELLAGTEP
+249 GMKGYLKDLLADAEP

-271 EKYVTE
+271 EKYVQE
-277 SNGFAIG
+277 ANGFAVG

-289 AFAFVEEGKGSGES
+289 AFALVDESKGFGES
-303 YANLIPTVAGGTHEA
+303 YANLIPTPAGGTHEA

-339 RGIKLMADDVWSRTI
+339 RGIKLQSDDVWSRTV

-374 SNRDAIKLVS
+374 SNRDALKLVS

-394 MNSHVDWGRRIA
+394 LNSHVDYGRKIA
-406 DVVIKQAVERS
+406 ELVIRQAVERS

-426 KSSSVVILPEK
+426 KSSSVVMLPEK
-437 LTDCESTDTND
+437 LTDCESSSISD
-448 NELFLVEGDSAGGSA
+448 NELYLVEGDSAGGSA

-488 RELLFSNVEIHDIA
+488 RDLLFSNAEIHDIA
-502 VAIGVDPHGESDE
+502 VAIGVDPHGNEDT
-515 PDVSGLRYGKI
+515 PDLSGLRYGKI

-531 ADVDGAHISVLLLT
+531 ADVDGAHIAVLLLT

-552 KLIEL
+552 KLIEG

-563 SPPLYKIDVPAQG
+563 CPPLYKMGIPAYG
-576 KRPAKKLYA
+576 KRPAKNIYA
-585 LDEEERKSILD
+585 VDDEELRSLRERAIE
-596 RARDEGVRPESIKI
+596 EGVKPDSIQT

-621 DQLWETTLCPDT
+621 EQLWETTLCPDT
-633 RRLLQVRIEDREQ
+633 RRLLQVRIDDRDKTFEL
-646 TYTIFNMLMSKREA
+646 FNMLMSKKESER
-660 DKRWAWMEEKGDQ
+660 RCTWMEENGDQ

>member
-1 MKVLSVQCAVRIHAA
+1 MAV
-16 TLPPQQPNTMAA
+16 
-28 KKYDESSVK
+28 KKYDESSVQ

-72 AFGEHAD
+72 AFGEHANQ
-79 RIDVTVH
+79 IDVTLH
-86 RDGSVSVADNGRG
+86 RDGSVTVTDNGRG
-99 IPVGLH
+99 IPVGMH
-105 PEEKIP
+105 PVEKIP
-111 TVQLVLTELH
+111 TVQLVFTELH
-121 AGAKFSKSEADAAYK
+121 AGAKFSKSAADAAYK

-151 LSERLEVEVKREGAI
+151 LAERLEVDIKREGAL

-172 NGAVKEKLRK
+172 DGVVTQRLKKVKAV
-182 GKSIPARD
+182 PAKD
-190 TGTQLRIWPNKK
+190 TGTSLRIWPNKK
-202 YFDSPKVVLPDLE
+202 YFDSPKISLPDLE

-222 VLLPGVKVTLNVEGA
+222 VLLPGVKVSLNIEGP
-237 KETTTREWSYPE
+237 KETTSRTWTYPE
-249 GMKGYLAELLAGTEP
+249 GMKGYLKEMLAGAEP
-264 VAPIFDG
+264 VGEIFDG
-271 EKYVTE
+271 ENYITE
-277 SNGFAIG
+277 ANGYALG

-289 AFAFVEEGKGSGES
+289 AFAVVDEAKGYGES
-303 YANLIPTVAGGTHEA
+303 YANLIPTPAGGTHES
-318 GLRDGIFEAVKA
+318 GLRDGIFDAVKA

-339 RGIKLMADDVWSRTI
+339 RGIKLMADDVWSKTI

-374 SNRDAIKLVS
+374 SNRDAFKLVAT
-384 SMVRDPFELW
+384 MVRDPFELW
-394 MNSHVDWGRRIA
+394 LNTHVEFGRKIA
-406 DVVIKQAVERS
+406 EVVIRQAVERS
-417 RSVTKVERK
+417 RSVQKVERK
-426 KSSSVVILPEK
+426 KSSSVVMLPEK
-437 LTDCESTDTND
+437 LTDCEASDITQ

-488 RELLFSNVEIHDIA
+488 RDLLFSNAEIHDIA
-502 VAIGVDPHGESDE
+502 VAIGVDPHEAGTE
-515 PDVSGLRYGKI
+515 PDLSGLRYGKI

-552 KLIEL
+552 KLIEN
-557 GHIYVA
+557 GNIYIA
-563 SPPLYKIDVPAQG
+563 SPPLYKIDIPAQG

-585 LDEEERKSILD
+585 LDEEERKSTLD
-596 RARDEGVRPESIKI
+596 RARDEGIKVDSIRI

-621 DQLWETTLCPDT
+621 EQLWETTLCPDT
-633 RRLLQVRIEDREQ
+633 RRLLQVRIEDRD
-646 TYTIFNMLMSKREA
+646 TTLALFNMLMSKRESEA
-660 DKRWAWMEEKGDQ
+660 RCAWMEEKGDQ

>member
-1 MKVLSVQCAVRIHAA
+1 
-16 TLPPQQPNTMAA
+16 MAA
-28 KKYDESSVK
+28 KKYDESSVR

-52 TRTSDPTHIIQ
+52 TRTTDPTHIIQ

-72 AFGEHAD
+72 AFGGHAKQ
-79 RIDVTVH
+79 IDVTVH
-86 RDGSVSVADNGRG
+86 RDGSVTVADDGRG

-111 TVQLVLTELH
+111 TVQLVFTELH
-121 AGAKFSKSEADAAYK
+121 AGAKFSKTEADAAYK

-151 LSERLEVEVKREGAI
+151 LADRFEVEVKREGAL
-166 HRIVFE
+166 HRIVFV
-172 NGAVKEKLRK
+172 NGAVAEKLK
-182 GKSIPARD
+182 KVKTVGPRD
-190 TGTQLRIWPNKK
+190 TGTSLRIWPNKK
-202 YFDSPKVVLPDLE
+202 YFDSPKVSMPDLE

-222 VLLPGVKVTLNVEGA
+222 VLLPGVQVTLNIETA
-237 KETTTREWSYPE
+237 KETETKRWNYPD
-249 GMKGYLAELLAGTEP
+249 GMKGYLAELLAEAQS

-277 SNGFAIG
+277 ANGFAVG

-289 AFAFVEEGKGSGES
+289 AFAFVEESKGYGES
-303 YANLIPTVAGGTHEA
+303 YANLIPTPAGGTHEA
-318 GLRDGIFEAVKA
+318 GLRDGVFAAVQA
-330 FAEHHNMMP
+330 FAEHHGMMP
-339 RGIKLMADDVWSRTI
+339 RGIKLVADDVWSRTV

-374 SNRDAIKLVS
+374 SNRDALKLVS

-394 MNSHVDWGRRIA
+394 LNSHVDWGKKIA
-406 DVVIKQAVERS
+406 ELVIKQAVERS
-417 RSVTKVERK
+417 RSVQKVERK

-437 LTDCESTDTND
+437 LTDCESTSIDE

-463 KQARDKRFQAI
+463 KQARDKRYQAI

-488 RELLFSNVEIHDIA
+488 RELLFSNAEIHDIA
-502 VAIGVDPHGESDE
+502 VAVGVDPHGPEDN
-515 PDVSGLRYGKI
+515 PDLSGLRYGKI

-552 KLIEL
+552 KLIEN

-563 SPPLYKIDVPAQG
+563 SPPLYKIDIPALG
-576 KRPAKKLYA
+576 KRQRKMVYA

-596 RARDEGVRPESIKI
+596 RARDDGVRMESIKI

-621 DQLWETTLCPDT
+621 EQLWDTTLCPDT
-633 RRLLQVRIEDREQ
+633 RRLLQVRIEDREA
-646 TYTIFNMLMSKREA
+646 TYAIFNMLMSKREA
-660 DKRWAWMEEKGDQ
+660 DKRCAWMEEKGDT

>member
-1 MKVLSVQCAVRIHAA
+1 
-16 TLPPQQPNTMAA
+16 MAA
-28 KKYDESSVK
+28 KKYDEASVR

-52 TRTSDPTHIIQ
+52 TRTTDPTHIVQ

-86 RDGSVSVADNGRG
+86 RDGSVTVADNGRG
-99 IPVGLH
+99 IPVGIH

-121 AGAKFSKSEADAAYK
+121 AGAKFSKSESDAAYK
-136 FSGGLHGVGVSVTNA
+136 FSGGLHGVGISVTNA
-151 LSERLEVEVKREGAI
+151 LSERLEVEVRREGAC

-172 NGAVKEKLRK
+172 NGVVREKLK
-182 GKSIPARD
+182 VVCKCAPRD
-190 TGTQLRIWPNKK
+190 SGTSLRIWPNKK
-202 YFDSPKVVLPDLE
+202 YFDSPKVVLADLE

-222 VLLPGVKVTLNVEGA
+222 VLLPGVKVTLNIEGA
-237 KETTTREWSYPE
+237 KDVETRTWNYPE
-249 GMKGYLAELLAGTEP
+249 GMKGYLSELLAEAQA

-277 SNGFAIG
+277 SNGFAAG

-289 AFAFVEEGKGSGES
+289 AFAFVEDAKGFGES
-303 YANLIPTVAGGTHEA
+303 YANLIPTPAGGTHEA

-339 RGIKLMADDVWSRTI
+339 RGIKLVADDVWSRTV

-384 SMVRDPFELW
+384 SMLRDPFELW
-394 MNSHVDWGRRIA
+394 MNSHVDWGRKIA
-406 DVVIKQAVERS
+406 DLVIRQAVERS
-417 RSVTKVERK
+417 RSVVKVERK
-426 KSSSVVILPEK
+426 KSSSVVMLPEK
-437 LTDCESTDTND
+437 LTDCESTALSE

-488 RELLFSNVEIHDIA
+488 RELLFSNAEIHDIA
-502 VAIGVDPHGESDE
+502 VAVGVDPHGESDN
-515 PDVSGLRYGKI
+515 PDLSGLRYGKI

-545 LFYRHFP
+545 LFFRHFP
-552 KLIEL
+552 KLIER

-563 SPPLYKIDVPAQG
+563 SPPLYKLDIPAQG
-576 KRPAKKLYA
+576 KRLARKLYA

-596 RARDEGVRPESIKI
+596 RARDDGIKVESIRI

-621 DQLWETTLCPDT
+621 EQLWETTLCPDT
-633 RRLLQVRIEDREQ
+633 RRLLQVRVDDRER
-646 TYTIFNMLMSKREA
+646 TYAIFNMLMSKREA
-660 DKRWAWMEEKGDQ
+660 DKRCAWMEEKGDT